1 MGDDV
6 TTASTA
12 IDRAAYLLN
21 DAAFVT
27 WSQASHLKS
36 MNEARRAAAQM
47 RPDLYQVTAV
57 QRLLPG
63 ARQLLPTDAV
73 RLTENTRNVCG
84 PACLPIQREY
94 LDRFNPS
101 WLVGTRANT
110 IVHYSV
116 DERDPNTYWVYP
128 PACPPTTGFVGSIVG
143 TTLTVTSVDTGG
155 VIGQGQALEGADIAD
170 GTTITGKLT
179 GTGGA
184 GTYSLNTT
192 YESAVSSRD
201 LIAVGAELQLVYEAT
216 PTDLT
221 LSDSLSKLED
231 LYLPAWVDYL
241 CYKAWS
247 VDAEAAGS
255 GQQALTYLQSFT
267 AAFTS
272 GKQVDVT
279 HSPNQAT
286 A

>member
-1 MGDDV
+1 M
-6 TTASTA
+6 
-12 IDRAAYLLN
+12 
-21 DAAFVT
+21 
-27 WSQASHLKS
+27 
-36 MNEARRAAAQM
+36 
-47 RPDLYQVTAV
+47 
-57 QRLLPG
+57 
-63 ARQLLPTDAV
+63 
-73 RLTENTRNVCG
+73 
-84 PACLPIQREY
+84 QREY

-101 WLVGTRANT
+101 WLVGTRVNT

-128 PACPPTTGFVGSIVG
+128 PACPPTTGLVGTLSG
-143 TTLTVTSVDTGG
+143 TTLSVVSVDTGG
-155 VIGQGQALEGADIAD
+155 IIGQGQVLTGNGVIE
-170 GTTITGKLT
+170 GTTITGRLT

-184 GTYSLNTT
+184 GTYSVSTT
-192 YESAVSSRD
+192 YADVLGPIEMVAE
-201 LIAVGAELQLVYEAT
+201 GAELQLVYEAT

-231 LYLPAWVDYL
+231 LYLPAWVEYL

-255 GQQALTYLQSFT
+255 GQQALMHLQAFT
-267 AAFTS
+267 AAFAS

>member
-1 MGDDV
+1 MTTV
-6 TTASTA
+6 TAT

-36 MNEARRAAAQM
+36 LNEARRAAAQM

-63 ARQLLPTDAV
+63 ARQLLPSDAV

-84 PACLPIQREY
+84 PACLPVQREY

-128 PACPPTTGFVGSIVG
+128 PACPPTTGLVGTLSG
-143 TTLTVTSVDTGG
+143 TTLSVVSVDTGG
-155 VIGQGQALEGADIAD
+155 VIGQGQVLTGNGVIE
-170 GTTITGKLT
+170 GTTITGRLT

-184 GTYSLNTT
+184 GTYSVGTT
-192 YESAVSSRD
+192 YADVLGPIEMVAE
-201 LIAVGAELQLVYEAT
+201 GAELQLVYEAT

-231 LYLPAWVDYL
+231 LYLPAWVEYIL
-241 CYKAWS
+241 YKAWS

-255 GQQALTYLQSFT
+255 GQQALMHLQAFT

-272 GKQVDVT
+272 GKQVDMG